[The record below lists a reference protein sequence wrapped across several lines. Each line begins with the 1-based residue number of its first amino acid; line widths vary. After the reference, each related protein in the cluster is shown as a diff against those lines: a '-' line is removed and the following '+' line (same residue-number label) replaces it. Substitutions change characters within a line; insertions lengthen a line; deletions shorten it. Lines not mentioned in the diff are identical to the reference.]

1 MEPGE
6 GGEPQEGEEGEMNGQ
21 GGQTIFDPE
30 QGEVSY
36 GSVYEE
42 YYQEI
47 LKALTEQ
54 EFSEEIREIIEDY
67 ANSLE

>member
-1 MEPGE
+1 M
-6 GGEPQEGEEGEMNGQ
+6 Q
-21 GGQTIFDPE
+21 GDLDVSGTELIYDPE
-30 QGEVSY
+30 QGEVGY

-47 LKALTEQ
+47 LKALTEH
-54 EFSEEIREIIEDY
+54 EFSEEIREMIEDY